1 MMKIINGDRNN
12 ICEIKEEFR
21 KRNDTDFK
29 KYNSTVEKI
38 LQDVK
43 DDGDKAII
51 KYTNKF
57 DGVDLVKAGIKVTP
71 EEIEAG
77 WKKADKKFIKVLR
90 KAIENIRSFHEK
102 QKENSWFTTVAGGGI
117 LGQRVTSLE
126 KVGLYVPGGT
136 AAYPSSV
143 LMNAIPAMVAGVEE
157 IIMVTP
163 PLANGGVNEGVLA
176 AAKEL
181 GINEIYRVG
190 GAQAIGAL
198 AFGTESI
205 PKVDKIVGPGNIYVA
220 TAKRQVYGFVDIDMI
235 AGPSEI
241 LVIADESAN
250 PTYVAADLLS
260 QAEHDTLAS
269 AICITTSE
277 EMALAVKDEIVKQ
290 TELLERKEIIR
301 ESLKNYG
308 SIIVVSTL
316 EAAIEISNEIA
327 PEHLELC
334 IEDPFIWLD
343 KIKNAGAIFIGNFSP
358 EPLGDYMAG
367 PNHVLP
373 TSGTARFF
381 SPLSVDDF
389 VKKSSII
396 YYSKEA
402 LEKSKDDIMIF
413 AELEALTAHKNAI
426 KVRFEK

>member
-1 MMKIINGDRNN
+1 MKIINGDRNN